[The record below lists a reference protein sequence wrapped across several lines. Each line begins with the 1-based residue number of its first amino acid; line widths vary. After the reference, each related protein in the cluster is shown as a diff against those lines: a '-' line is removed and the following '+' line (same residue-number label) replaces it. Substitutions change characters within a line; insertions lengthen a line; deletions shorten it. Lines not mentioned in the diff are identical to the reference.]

1 MDKNSKI
8 YIAGHNGT
16 AGSAILH
23 RLKEMGFVNILTRSS
38 KELDLRRQ
46 SDVEVFFKKRKTR
59 VYFFNCCKD
68 ERNVGSSISKR
79 RIDL

>member
-16 AGSAILH
+16 AGFAILH

-38 KELDLRRQ
+38 KELDLRR
-46 SDVEVFFKKRKTR
+46 
-59 VYFFNCCKD
+59 
-68 ERNVGSSISKR
+68 
-79 RIDL
+79 